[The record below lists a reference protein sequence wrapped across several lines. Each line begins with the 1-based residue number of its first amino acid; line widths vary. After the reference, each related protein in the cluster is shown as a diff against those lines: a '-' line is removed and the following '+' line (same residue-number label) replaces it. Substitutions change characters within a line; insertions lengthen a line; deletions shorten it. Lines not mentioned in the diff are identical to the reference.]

1 VYGRE
6 QAIWRSS
13 VRKPANPKLYAMFVA
28 QAKAK
33 YSKWPNPG
41 ASAWVAKK
49 YQQAGG
55 QYVETTEA
63 DRRKKM
69 AQKKQ
74 QRELENKKGVKKKED
89 NKSEKDKGKK

>member
-1 VYGRE
+1 M
-6 QAIWRSS
+6 
-13 VRKPANPKLYAMFVA
+13 RKPANPKLYAMFVA

-63 DRRKKM
+63 DRRRKM
-69 AQKKQ
+69 AQKKHEHAQ
-74 QRELENKKGVKKKED
+74 EKKRGTKKED
-89 NKSEKDKGKK
+89 LKKETNKSEKDKGKK

>member
-89 NKSEKDKGKK
+89 SKSEKDKGKK

>member
-1 VYGRE
+1 M
-6 QAIWRSS
+6 
-13 VRKPANPKLYAMFVA
+13 RKPANPKLYAMFVA

-74 QRELENKKGVKKKED
+74 QHEQEKKRSVKKDKSKDKE
-89 NKSEKDKGKK
+89 KGKK

>member
-1 VYGRE
+1 M
-6 QAIWRSS
+6 
-13 VRKPANPKLYAMFVA
+13 RKPANPKLYAMFVA

-63 DRRKKM
+63 DRRRKM

-74 QRELENKKGVKKKED
+74 QHAQDKKRSTKKE
-89 NKSEKDKGKK
+89 NPKEKSKDKEKGKK

>member
-1 VYGRE
+1 M
-6 QAIWRSS
+6 
-13 VRKPANPKLYAMFVA
+13 RKPANLKLYSMFVA

-55 QYVETTEA
+55 QYIETTEA
-63 DRRKKM
+63 DRRRKM

-74 QRELENKKGVKKKED
+74 EHAQEKKRSIKKED
-89 NKSEKDKGKK
+89 SKKETNKSEKDKGKK

>member
-1 VYGRE
+1 M
-6 QAIWRSS
+6 
-13 VRKPANPKLYAMFVA
+13 RKPANPKLYAMFVA

-33 YSKWPNPG
+33 YSTWPNPG
-41 ASAWVAKK
+41 ASAWVSKK

-74 QRELENKKGVKKKED
+74 QHEQEKKRSTKK
-89 NKSEKDKGKK
+89 KSEKDKGKK